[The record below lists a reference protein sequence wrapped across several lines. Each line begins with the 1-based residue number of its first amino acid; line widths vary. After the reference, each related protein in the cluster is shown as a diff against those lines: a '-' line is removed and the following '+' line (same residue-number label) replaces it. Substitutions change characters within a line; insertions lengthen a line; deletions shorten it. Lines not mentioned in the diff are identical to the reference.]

1 MQNLQT
7 FWEVKD
13 DNDIKKLLTNSGDY
27 DRISELFAIEKVA
40 KTKIKKFLTIRNDC
54 DKLIKMS

>member
-27 DRISELFAIEKVA
+27 DRISKLLV
-40 KTKIKKFLTIRNDC
+40 TKQVTKNKNKEVVDNPNGLC
-54 DKLIKMS
+54 

>member
-27 DRISELFAIEKVA
+27 DRISELFAIEKV
-40 KTKIKKFLTIRNDC
+40 TKNKNKKVLDNQ
-54 DKLIKMS
+54 KWLW